1 MKGEYAMSNYSMKMK
16 RLIWPFIA
24 CCIIMLFVACLSQR
38 TTRIFLIGDSTMAD
52 KPLADNPEHGWGQMF
67 PMFFSQYVH
76 IMNYAVNGRST
87 KSFLTEGNW
96 KKVYD
101 QLQPDDYVF
110 IQFGHNDAKK
120 EDTLRYA
127 APRPDYKD
135 NLKRIIHETREKSAI
150 PILLTPITRRDFD
163 NNGHYIGTHGEYPA
177 VMKEVAKEENVP
189 LIDMFEKT
197 KQLVIKLG
205 DAQSKELYLAGVKQ
219 NEFRLWNKKRDDTHF
234 TRTGAIQMASFV
246 VDGIK
251 ELHLPLENELVP
263 AQTKNLV
270 GEGKVVGLDYFF
282 NNEWRSKK
290 DSVLERWHYIWEDT
304 TNSGFSILGRSIDL
318 LGAHLDTLQSIP
330 TDSSLRRLSI
340 YIIVDPDT
348 PDETKPKQP
357 NYISEEAIK
366 VIVPWVER
374 GGVLV
379 LMGNDKGNMEF
390 EHLNHLSEH
399 FGIHFNEDS
408 YHKVLGRNFETGKS
422 DHLPAHPIFKDV
434 KQIFMKEICSLKIE
448 KPAESILTE
457 NDLVFM
463 ASARVG
469 KGLVFAVGDP
479 WLYNEYMDTRRL
491 PIDYENSKTGKNL
504 FQWLLSNAAIP
515 AH

>member
-1 MKGEYAMSNYSMKMK
+1 MSNYSMKL
-16 RLIWPFIA
+16 RRSIWPFIA
-24 CCIIMLFVACLSQR
+24 CCTVMLFVACLSQR
-38 TTRIFLIGDSTMAD
+38 MTRIFLIGDSTMAD

-87 KSFLTEGNW
+87 KNFLNKGDW
-96 KKVYD
+96 KKVYG

-120 EDTLRYA
+120 EDALRYA
-127 APRPDYKD
+127 APRPDFKD
-135 NLKRIIHETREKSAI
+135 NLKRIIRETREKSAI

-163 NNGHYIGTHGEYPA
+163 TNGHYVGTHGEYPG
-177 VMKEVAKEENVP
+177 VMKEIAKEENVP

-197 KQLVIKLG
+197 SQLVMKLG
-205 DAQSKELYLAGVKQ
+205 DAQSKELYLAGVKD
-219 NEFRLWNKKRDDTHF
+219 NEFHLWNKKRDNTHF
-234 TRTGAIQMASFV
+234 TQTGAIQMASFV

-251 ELHLPLENELVP
+251 ELHLPLEKELVP
-263 AQTKNLV
+263 VQTKNIID
-270 GEGKVVGLDYFF
+270 EGKVVGLDYFF
-282 NNEWRSKK
+282 NNEWRPNK
-290 DSVLERWHYIWEDT
+290 DSILERWHYIWEDT
-304 TNSGFSILGRSIDL
+304 TNSGFSILGRNIDF

-348 PDETKPKQP
+348 LLETKNP
-357 NYISEEAIK
+357 NYMSEAAINA
-366 VIVPWVER
+366 IIPWVEK

-379 LMGNDKGNMEF
+379 LMGNDKGNSEF
-390 EHLNHLSEH
+390 EHFNKLAER
-399 FGIHFNEDS
+399 FGIHFNEDC
-408 YHKVLGRNFETGKS
+408 YHKVLGSNYETGKN
-422 DHLPAHPIFKDV
+422 DHLPAHPIFTGV

-448 KPAESILTE
+448 KPAEPILTE
-457 NDLVFM
+457 NELVLM

-469 KGLVFAVGDP
+469 NGLVFAVGDP

-491 PIDYENSKTGKNL
+491 PIDYENRKAGRNL

-515 AH
+515 MQ

>member
-1 MKGEYAMSNYSMKMK
+1 MSNYSMNMR
-16 RLIWPFIA
+16 RLFWPFIA

-87 KSFLTEGNW
+87 KNFLAEGHW

-127 APRPDYKD
+127 APHPDYKD

-163 NNGHYIGTHGEYPA
+163 KNGQYVGTHGEYPA

-205 DAQSKELYLAGVKQ
+205 DAPSKELYLAGVKQ
-219 NEFRLWNKKRDDTHF
+219 NEFRLWNKKRDNTHF

-246 VDGIK
+246 VEGIK
-251 ELHLPLENELVP
+251 ELHLPLEKELIP

-290 DSVLERWHYIWEDT
+290 DSVLERWHYVWEDT
-304 TNSGFSILGRSIDL
+304 TDSGFSQLGRSIDL
-318 LGAHLDTLQSIP
+318 LGAELDSLQSSP
-330 TDSSLRRLSI
+330 TDSSLNRFSI

-348 PDETKPKQP
+348 PDETKPRQP
-357 NYISEEAIK
+357 NYISEDAIK

-399 FGIHFNEDS
+399 FDIHFNEDC
-408 YHKVLGRNFETGKS
+408 YHKVIGSNYETGKN

-448 KPAESILTE
+448 KPAKPILTE
-457 NDLVFM
+457 NDLVLM

-491 PIDYENSKTGKNL
+491 PIDYENSKTGRNL

-515 AH
+515 AR

>member
-1 MKGEYAMSNYSMKMK
+1 MKGEYEMSNYSMKMR

-24 CCIIMLFVACLSQR
+24 CCTIMLFVACLSQR

-67 PMFFSQYVH
+67 PMFFSQDVH

-87 KSFLTEGNW
+87 KNFLNKGDW
-96 KKVYD
+96 KRVYD

-163 NNGHYIGTHGEYPA
+163 KNGKYVGTHGDYPS

-205 DAQSKELYLAGVKQ
+205 DAQSKELYLIGVKH
-219 NEFRLWNKKRDDTHF
+219 NEFRLWNKKRDNTHF

-251 ELHLPLENELVP
+251 ELHLPLENKLVP

-282 NNEWRSKK
+282 NNEWRLAK
-290 DSVLERWHYIWEDT
+290 DSTFERWHYIWEDT
-304 TNSGFSILGRSIDL
+304 TNSGFSIIGRSIDL

-348 PDETKPKQP
+348 PLETKNP
-357 NYISEEAIK
+357 NYISKEAINA
-366 VIVPWVER
+366 IIPWVEK

-379 LMGNDKGNMEF
+379 LMGNDKGNSEF
-390 EHLNHLSEH
+390 EHFNKLAER
-399 FGIHFNEDS
+399 FGIHFNEDC
-408 YHKVLGRNFETGKS
+408 YHKVIGRNFETGKN
-422 DHLPAHPIFKDV
+422 DQLPAHPIFKEV

-448 KPAESILTE
+448 KPAEPILKE
-457 NDLVFM
+457 NNLVFM
-463 ASARVG
+463 ASAHVG

-491 PIDYENSKTGKNL
+491 PIDYENSDAGRNL
-504 FQWLLSNAAIP
+504 FQWLLSYAVISVQ
-515 AH
+515 